1 MLVMEVNVTYYDDLV
16 ADELEMDYKLLGFFL
31 DGYGVYQSVRTAI
44 RFQESTVSNLYYRCY
59 SPIYITSQQSNLIK
73 SLSNV
78 FVEYVFVEC
87 FSY

>member
-44 RFQESTVSNLYYRCY
+44 RF
-59 SPIYITSQQSNLIK
+59 
-73 SLSNV
+73 
-78 FVEYVFVEC
+78 
-87 FSY
+87 